1 MSQAKVIELI
11 STLNDSFGSTEPSA
25 EQQAL
30 LQAVNLH
37 IHNAEQDAF
46 NPSLIETLELLADEI
61 QDEHPQLA
69 AIAQETLRLLGN
81 MGI

>member
-11 STLNDSFGSTEPSA
+11 STLNDSFGGTEPSA

-30 LQAVNLH
+30 MQAVNQQ
-37 IHNAEQDAF
+37 IHSKEQDAF
-46 NPSLIETLELLADEI
+46 NPTLVETLELLADDI
-61 QDEHPQLA
+61 KDEHPHLA
-69 AIAQETLRLLGN
+69 AIAQEALRLLGN